1 MYDHERQES
10 SRAALNVEHLLSR
23 EGKGQEMKKGI
34 LIKLAVVLLSMM
46 VFTSCAKDEKV
57 LVFSAAS
64 LTESMGEINSVLGE
78 EMTLNLDSSTRLR
91 IQIENGAEADIYL
104 SANEKNYNI
113 LNEGGFIE
121 KGMGILENKMVLITP
136 KSNGKVASLDD
147 LMGEVSVILA
157 AEEVPAGKYARNIFA
172 KYEESGVEGYAEK
185 VLSNVVSN
193 EPNIKQVVSK
203 ITLGEADAGLVY
215 VTDVTGAAKDKVDMY
230 EIDDEYNEK
239 ATYWIAL
246 LKDSKNENAEKMYDE
261 LLSNEDVKSVFQNYG
276 FKVVY

>member
-1 MYDHERQES
+1 M
-10 SRAALNVEHLLSR
+10 
-23 EGKGQEMKKGI
+23 
-34 LIKLAVVLLSMM
+34 
-46 VFTSCAKDEKV
+46 
-57 LVFSAAS
+57 VFSAAS

-172 KYEESGVEGYAEK
+172 KYEESGVDGYAEK

-203 ITLGEADAGLVY
+203 IILGEADAGLVY